1 MRSEMKGRREE
12 FGSFNPG
19 SVFGME
25 VGIIE

>member
-19 SVFGME
+19 SVFGIA
-25 VGIIE
+25 VGIVE